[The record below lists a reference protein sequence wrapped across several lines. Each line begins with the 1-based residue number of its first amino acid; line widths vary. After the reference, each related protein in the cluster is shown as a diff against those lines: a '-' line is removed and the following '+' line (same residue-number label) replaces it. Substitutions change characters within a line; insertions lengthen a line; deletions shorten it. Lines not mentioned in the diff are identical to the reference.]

1 MSLTAHLE
9 AEREQRVSER
19 MGRVAKAVRPC
30 LFQEEGSLIRMIGI
44 KLEAVGCQAPIG
56 SRCKIITEEG
66 ASMEAEVVGFSD
78 GSLFLM
84 PEGNLRGVRL
94 GARVVPLQTG
104 GVVAVGDNLLGR
116 VIDGAGKPIDGGAPI
131 SCLHHIPLRGTPIN
145 PLDRTPI
152 TEPLD
157 VGVRAINA
165 LLSVGKGQRM
175 GLFAGSG
182 VGKSTL
188 LGMMTRH
195 TEAEVI
201 VVSLVGERGREVR
214 EFVDE
219 ILGETA
225 LSKAIVVATPAD
237 DSPLMRVHGAWRATA
252 IAEYFSQRGKS
263 VLLLMD
269 SLTRVPKVEDNPAAL
284 LACSW
289 LATGKGRGLKD
300 LVVIPYKDR
309 LLLFSRYLQQLIMES
324 LGKQRDLNGEPVH
337 QGLSVFGNKGS
348 TDQHAYVQQLRDGLD
363 NFFACFIE
371 VIEDFESALSQH
383 QFCEHG
389 RFEVEPGKTAGDF
402 LMGFLLGTRRALS
415 ETGRE
420 NITITVQRL
429 DEYSLGLL
437 IALFERA
444 VGFYALL
451 VNINAYNQPGVEA
464 GKKAAEETL
473 RLKEK
478 ALAFFRTL
486 PGDASLSEVAE
497 ALDSTQHND
506 LYSIIRRMVA
516 QGQLEIAK
524 ASQHPLEDRFRLVSS
539 DVV

>member
-116 VIDGAGKPIDGGAPI
+116 VIDGAGKPIDGGPPI

-269 SLTRVPKVEDNPAAL
+269 SLTRVAQAQREIG
-284 LACSW
+284 LA
-289 LATGKGRGLKD
+289 
-300 LVVIPYKDR
+300 V
-309 LLLFSRYLQQLIMES
+309 
-324 LGKQRDLNGEPVH
+324 GEPPVSK
-337 QGLSVFGNKGS
+337 GYPPSVFSVLPAIVERAGNSASGS
-348 TDQHAYVQQLRDGLD
+348 VTAVYTVL
-363 NFFACFIE
+363 
-371 VIEDFESALSQH
+371 
-383 QFCEHG
+383 
-389 RFEVEPGKTAGDF
+389 VEGGDF
-402 LMGFLLGTRRALS
+402 DDPVSDASRAILDGHIILSREVADSGLFPAIDIEPSVSRLMTSIADESQLQMAREVKRLYALYQQNQDLINIGAYQQGTDEGVDRAIIAAPHIRAFIAQNSSEKIDMASSLQALG
-415 ETGRE
+415 
-420 NITITVQRL
+420 
-429 DEYSLGLL
+429 
-437 IALFERA
+437 ALFDICSA
-444 VGFYALL
+444 PIAD
-451 VNINAYNQPGVEA
+451 
-464 GKKAAEETL
+464 
-473 RLKEK
+473 KE
-478 ALAFFRTL
+478 
-486 PGDASLSEVAE
+486 
-497 ALDSTQHND
+497 
-506 LYSIIRRMVA
+506 I
-516 QGQLEIAK
+516 
-524 ASQHPLEDRFRLVSS
+524 
-539 DVV
+539 